1 MKFYKVVDDGSASGT
16 ARKAA
21 VAQQAPAKA
30 LRRDWAG
37 NRHGGGVE
45 VTKVTTEPGKDGV
58 LKAINELLGWP
69 DGKVPG
75 LQPPRGRA
83 AKAKAKPAKKKGKGK

>member
-16 ARKAA
+16 ARKAV

-45 VTKVTTEPGKDGV
+45 VTKVVTEAGKDGV
-58 LKAINELLGWP
+58 LKSINELLGWEG
-69 DGKVPG
+69 GKVPG
-75 LQPPRGRA
+75 LQPPRART
-83 AKAKAKPAKKKGKGK
+83 AKAKPAKKKGKGK